1 LDLRDVTVRAG
12 DGVRGEV
19 PGRLGGEQVRLERL
33 AGPGVPDGERGDHVP
48 GVDDPAGHT
57 RLEREGD
64 SGDVAPGNGD
74 TAGTAQFLA
83 LTLTGLGADEL
94 RQSVRPGPGVRTAV
108 ELLPILRIDEPVVR
122 AAIEHQRLRSRGLER
137 GGDLCGGAV

>member
-1 LDLRDVTVRAG
+1 EGLGGAVALFPRGPDAGRFDARPERCGDRGEDATGDRSQDGREGEANRLGSGAAQVLLDLRDVTVRAG

-74 TAGTAQFLA
+74 TA
-83 LTLTGLGADEL
+83 
-94 RQSVRPGPGVRTAV
+94 
-108 ELLPILRIDEPVVR
+108 
-122 AAIEHQRLRSRGLER
+122 
-137 GGDLCGGAV
+137 